1 MDVGIFQN
9 DPDLILCYLIIIKKM
24 RRQGMSWCV
33 TSHPATNFIW
43 VGY

>member
-1 MDVGIFQN
+1 
-9 DPDLILCYLIIIKKM
+9 LIIIQKV
-24 RRQGMSWCV
+24 RRQGVPWCV